1 MSGSPTP
8 APTQPAPAQLADTF
22 DSRAFRVALGGFA
35 TGVCIV
41 TAVAEDGRRVGM
53 TINSFSSVSLDP
65 PLVLW
70 SIARTAQSLPVFSTV
85 KHWAVNVLAED
96 QESLSN
102 TFARP
107 PLSAE
112 GHRYDGVATSEGI
125 GGAPLIEGAIAR
137 FQCATEHLYDG
148 GDHVIV
154 VGRVLAFD
162 RVESAPP
169 LLFAQ
174 GRYGRLAR

>member
-8 APTQPAPAQLADTF
+8 APQQPADF
-22 DSRAFRVALGGFA
+22 DSKAFRVALGGFA

-41 TAVAEDGRRVGM
+41 TAQADDGRRVGM

-70 SIARTAQSLPVFSTV
+70 SIARTSQSLPVFTTV
-85 KHWAVNVLAED
+85 SHWAVSVLAED
-96 QESLSN
+96 QEGLSN

-112 GHRYDGVATSEGI
+112 GHRFDGVKTTAGV
-125 GGAPLIEGAIAR
+125 GGAPLIDGAIAR

-148 GDHVIV
+148 GDHVII

-162 RVESAPP
+162 RREGVPP

-174 GRYGRLAR
+174 GRYGHLAR

>member
-1 MSGSPTP
+1 MSGSPTS
-8 APTQPAPAQLADTF
+8 APQLADF
-22 DSRAFRVALGGFA
+22 DPKAFRVALGGFA

-41 TAVAEDGRRVGM
+41 TALAQDGRRVGM

-70 SIARTAQSLPVFSTV
+70 SIGRTSQSLPVFTTV
-85 KHWAVNVLAED
+85 DHWAVSVLAED
-96 QESLSN
+96 QEGLSN

-107 PLSAE
+107 PLTAE
-112 GHRYDGVATSEGI
+112 GHRFDGVKTTAGI
-125 GGAPLIEGAIAR
+125 GDVPLIDGALAH
-137 FQCATEHLYDG
+137 FQCSTEHLYDG
-148 GDHVIV
+148 GDHVII

-162 RVESAPP
+162 RREDTPPP

-174 GRYGRLAR
+174 GRYGHLAR

>member
-8 APTQPAPAQLADTF
+8 APQSSDF
-22 DSRAFRVALGGFA
+22 DSRAFRVALGAFA

-41 TAVAEDGRRVGM
+41 TAKAEDGRRVGM

-70 SIARTAQSLPVFSTV
+70 SIARTAQSLPVFTTV
-85 KHWAVNVLAED
+85 ENWAVNVLSET
-96 QESLSN
+96 QEGLSN

-107 PLSAE
+107 PLSPE
-112 GHRYDGVATSEGI
+112 GHRFDGVETAEGI
-125 GGAPLIEGAIAR
+125 GGAPLLAGAIAR
-137 FQCATEHLYDG
+137 FQCATEHLYEG
-148 GDHVIV
+148 GDHVIL

-162 RVESAPP
+162 RAEGVPP

-174 GRYGRLAR
+174 GRYGHLAR